1 MLSRRNTKVGVSIL
15 AALVWVG
22 AITLLIAHEPDPG
35 AATPRELRERL
46 VTALTAHDSE
56 AFGELLNYPGSGGDD
71 FAKDYMTVLTDNG
84 AHDLAV
90 RLLPDEQAPRTAN
103 VTGMLG
109 SGGQFGYALAVT
121 SDKGRWTVAF
131 TPPLP

>member
-1 MLSRRNTKVGVSIL
+1 MLSRRNTKVGVAIL

-46 VTALTAHDSE
+46 ATALIAHDSD
-56 AFGELLNYPGSGGDD
+56 ALGELLNYPGSGASD
-71 FAKDYMTVLTDNG
+71 FAKDYVAVLSDNG
-84 AHDLAV
+84 VHDLAV
-90 RLLPDEQAPRTAN
+90 RLAPDEQAPRTAT
-103 VTGMLG
+103 VTGVLG
-109 SGGQFGYALAVT
+109 NGAQFTYLLAVT